1 MNEMHKLVLPDW
13 TKNLPA
19 KTRITS
25 KEISSFFG
33 YKSPSHVS
41 KLVARHKFPKCD
53 DSKQTPGFSSRSRG
67 WKIPDNYWFLGT
79 LRDYE
84 IKQNKGNES

>member
-13 TKNLPA
+13 TKNLPD

-25 KEISSFFG
+25 KEISTFFG
-33 YKSPSHVS
+33 YKSPAHVS
-41 KLVARHKFPKCD
+41 KIVARHKFPKCD
-53 DSKQTPGFSSRSRG
+53 DSCPALRFSPRSRG
-67 WKIPDNYWFLGT
+67 SKRPDNYWFLGT

-84 IKQNKGNES
+84 IKQNKENK